1 MGLENLERLKM
12 DMQLLFYKKD
22 SDALFEDLIAACA
35 KCREEMW
42 IQPINFQVHSDLVFL
57 IDE

>member
-35 KCREEMW
+35 KCREEM
-42 IQPINFQVHSDLVFL
+42 
-57 IDE
+57 